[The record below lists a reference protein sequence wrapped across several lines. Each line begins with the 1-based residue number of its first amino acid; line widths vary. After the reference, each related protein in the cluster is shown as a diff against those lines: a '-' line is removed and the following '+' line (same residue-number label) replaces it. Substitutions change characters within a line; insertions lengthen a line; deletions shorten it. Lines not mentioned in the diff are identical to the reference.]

1 MHVIRPRDEGADGEL
16 FSDRTA
22 FFSGGAEDEESEE
35 MDYTAVDGKMLQEDL
50 DLEPDCFE
58 EEKIKHGDDE
68 SFIVFQPRT

>member
-1 MHVIRPRDEGADGEL
+1 
-16 FSDRTA
+16 
-22 FFSGGAEDEESEE
+22 